1 MTLETDRDGPAIGPS
16 TAPIGT
22 AAADAGPPG
31 VRGDPAAPATD
42 AGEHPSVRPDRSE
55 PSQELMSSAVA
66 NVLGAVLLGALVL
79 GLVCT
84 GLAFKAAD
92 DAQQAARAAVAA
104 ASSADGGTSPVVTAQ
119 PVPPTAD
126 TATLGQWEAPRIPVI
141 GLRMTP
147 NVSVLVLAAA
157 AGFVGAL
164 VHVLTVFTARRGYG
178 TLGSRFA
185 AWYLATPVTGAALAM
200 LLIAAIRVGLVS
212 GGANGDT
219 GANLFG
225 VLALGAV
232 AGLFTRKATDRL
244 ALLLGDSASSVAR
257 GATEAGRTT
266 RGPHE
271 TSATAEQAG
280 TTNFV
285 PPRTQRS
292 GSGPGQGLAGGAS

>member
-1 MTLETDRDGPAIGPS
+1 MTLKTDRDGLAIGPS

-31 VRGDPAAPATD
+31 VRGDPAEPATD

-55 PSQELMSSAVA
+55 PPQELMSSAVA

-104 ASSADGGTSPVVTAQ
+104 ASSVTAQ
-119 PVPPTAD
+119 PVPATAD

-147 NVSVLVLAAA
+147 NVSVLVLATA

-232 AGLFTRKATDRL
+232 AGLFARKATDRL
-244 ALLLGDSASSVAR
+244 ALLLGDSAPSVAR
-257 GATEAGRTT
+257 GATEAGRAT
-266 RGPHE
+266 RGSNE

-292 GSGPGQGLAGGAS
+292 GSGPGQGLAGGTP